1 MSIVQTPTRDG
12 QISAQQDQNDLQ
24 LTLLEQRLACR
35 AQLAKQRQLIAF
47 QLSPKLA
54 LTHEEVKASRYPR
67 SLTMRFFSQNPA
79 PAFSMILRLGKMLIG
94 GRASGVLSTG
104 LQIYRMFHAGKKLL

>member
-1 MSIVQTPTRDG
+1 MSTVQKPTHDG
-12 QISAQQDQNDLQ
+12 QISAQQGQNPVQ

-35 AQLAKQRQLIAF
+35 AQLAKQRQVIAF

-54 LTHEEVKASRYPR
+54 LTHEELNASKYPR

-79 PAFSMILRLGKMLIG
+79 PAFSMILRLATMVVGA
-94 GRASGVLSTG
+94 RASGVLSTG
-104 LQIYRMFHAGKKLL
+104 LQIYRMFRAGKT